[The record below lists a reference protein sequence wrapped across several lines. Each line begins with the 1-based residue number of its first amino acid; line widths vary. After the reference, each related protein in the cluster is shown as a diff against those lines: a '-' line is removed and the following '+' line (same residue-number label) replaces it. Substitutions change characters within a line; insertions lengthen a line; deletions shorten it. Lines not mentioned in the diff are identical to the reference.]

1 MAKDIRTVSFKN
13 AVIDIDD
20 NTITEYMK
28 DGEEIHSLK
37 KLLEDWDGI
46 ENISLTIKKEN
57 DANYPY

>member
-57 DANYPY
+57 DSSNI